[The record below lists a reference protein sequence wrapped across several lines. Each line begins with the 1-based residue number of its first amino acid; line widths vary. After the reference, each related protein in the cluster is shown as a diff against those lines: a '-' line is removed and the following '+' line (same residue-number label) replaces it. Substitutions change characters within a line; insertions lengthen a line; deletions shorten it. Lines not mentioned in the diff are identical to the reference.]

1 MIDRR
6 SFVTTLTLSVLTA
19 PLVVVEA
26 RVVGKIPPGL
36 WRRAT
41 RRQHRLRNREADR
54 SSYRMMDRRTFLS
67 GISLTALSASLATEA
82 QQQTEKVYRIGYLG
96 NGSASAQA
104 KRVESLRASLRD
116 LGYVEGKN
124 IVMEFRWAEGRLD
137 RLPDLA
143 AELVRLKLDVLVTA
157 GTPGTLAAKQATK
170 TIPIVMVGIGDA
182 VATGVVASLARP
194 GGNVTGSTD
203 SVPELTAKL
212 LELLKEIMPRT
223 RRVAVLVNPDNI
235 QKGGPTSKTM
245 ESAAASLKVELQ
257 KFEARGPNEFE
268 SAFSGMTKSRVDAV
282 LVPSDVIFNDNVG
295 AVADLAA
302 KKRLPSAGIKAFAE
316 AGGLIGYGLNFPD
329 MDRRAAYFVDKI
341 LKGAK
346 PGDLPVQQPTKFEL
360 VINLKTAKALGLT
373 IPQSLLIRADEVIQ

>member
-1 MIDRR
+1 VIDRR

-124 IVMEFRWAEGRLD
+124 IVMEFRWAEGWLD
-137 RLPDLA
+137 RLSFLA

-182 VATGVVASLARP
+182 VATGVIASLARP

>member
-1 MIDRR
+1 MTRR
-6 SFVTTLTLSVLTA
+6 MFLWGLTL
-19 PLVVVEA
+19 
-26 RVVGKIPPGL
+26 
-36 WRRAT
+36 AT
-41 RRQHRLRNREADR
+41 
-54 SSYRMMDRRTFLS
+54 
-67 GISLTALSASLATEA
+67 LATPLAAEA

-96 NGSASAQA
+96 NASASAQA

-124 IVMEFRWAEGRLD
+124 IVIEFRWAEGKLD

-157 GTPGTLAAKQATK
+157 GTPGALAAKQATT

-194 GGNVTGSTD
+194 GGNITGSTD
-203 SVPELTAKL
+203 SVPELMAKL

-223 RRVAVLVNPDNI
+223 RRVAVLVNPDNL
-235 QKGGPTSKTM
+235 QRGASTFKAM
-245 ESAAASLKVELQ
+245 ESTAGSLKVGLQ
-257 KFEARGPNEFE
+257 NFEARGPSEFE
-268 SAFSGMTKSRVDAV
+268 SAFSRMAKSRVDAV
-282 LVPSDVIFNDNVG
+282 VVPSDVLFNYNVG

-302 KKRLPSAGIKAFAE
+302 KKRLPSAGVKAFAE

-360 VINLKTAKALGLT
+360 VINLKTAKGLGLT
-373 IPQSLLIRADEVIQ
+373 IPQSILVRADEVIQ

>member
-1 MIDRR
+1 VIDRR

-36 WRRAT
+36 WLRAT